1 MMRSNISVTEYY
13 KKQATLEGLL
23 ELQFEGEFDL
33 YEYRRALAYVVGRP
47 LGVGDV
53 ARPLCYGDNAM
64 KFFTFLNDFD
74 EEMLPE
80 WRANREK
87 LKAVTERL
95 ASE

>member
-1 MMRSNISVTEYY
+1 MMRSNISVAEYY
-13 KKQATLEGLL
+13 EKQATLEGLL

-33 YEYRRALAYVVGRP
+33 CEFKRALAYVVGRP

-53 ARPLCYGDNAM
+53 ARPLCYGDNAT

-74 EEMLPE
+74 EEMLPA

-87 LKAVTERL
+87 LEAVTKRL